1 MRRRIP
7 ISLLMVSL
15 ISLISLI
22 EPCFADP
29 IPVPPPPTHIVFIQL
44 TTPILVN
51 YLWNFTILGVL
62 FHYFKVRVRNKKFA
76 LFILALT
83 FLGLFID
90 GLSYALAL
98 TFATLNF
105 PPNFMWIL
113 FAGVLLFIPAYSLT
127 WLVYKLSKRRCCVS
141 GLVFGIASN
150 PIVGIT
156 FIVPILARFSLL
168 PPL

>member
-7 ISLLMVSL
+7 ISLLIVGL
-15 ISLISLI
+15 ISLVSLI

-44 TTPILVN
+44 TTPILIN

-62 FHYFKVRVRNKKFA
+62 FHYFKVRIRNKKFA
-76 LFILALT
+76 LFVLALT

-90 GLSYALAL
+90 GLSYILAL

-105 PPNFMWIL
+105 PPIFIWFL
-113 FAGVLLFIPAYSLT
+113 FAGILLFVSAYSLT
-127 WLVYKLSKRRCCVS
+127 RLLYKLPKRRCCVL
-141 GLVFGIASN
+141 GIVFGIASN